1 MASEQSPHPRFGLL
15 DRIGKG
21 GMGEAFR
28 AQDRL
33 TGQVVALKQVRLPL
47 PTVPALMLRGDAELA
62 PTRAAPA
69 AGSEE
74 SPAHA
79 ATQAGLPLAEAAEPS
94 SEMQALC
101 VRLRQEFRTL
111 AGGSIAEPGRPRL
124 PVHQVSRIGRRDHRS
139 RLQRQARRRDGSFQ
153 PAHGL
158 SLEPSGPPRLAGL
171 RVAAHPSH
179 RLRLRCPRPCP
190 AARQGQHQR
199 S

>member
-111 AGGSIAEPGRPRL
+111 AGGSFHECTDPKMRGPFADFR
-124 PVHQVSRIGRRDHRS
+124 GRRKAGNAAVRPV
-139 RLQRQARRRDGSFQ
+139 A
-153 PAHGL
+153 
-158 SLEPSGPPRLAGL
+158 SGPESRGQRALCRCRAICLGACARGGPADPDRVGRHSRELHAG
-171 RVAAHPSH
+171 RTVPVALS
-179 RLRLRCPRPCP
+179 
-190 AARQGQHQR
+190 
-199 S
+199 